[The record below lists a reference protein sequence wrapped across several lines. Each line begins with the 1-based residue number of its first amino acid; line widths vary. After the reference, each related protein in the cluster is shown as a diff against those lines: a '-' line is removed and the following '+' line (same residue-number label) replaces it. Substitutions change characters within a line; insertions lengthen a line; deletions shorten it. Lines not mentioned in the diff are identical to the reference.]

1 MKILIDTENGYV
13 EVFKYKLTEGKP
25 HFNRFI
31 SDLFELLHN
40 SFKFKINYRSES
52 EDFSINIFDEN
63 DEPKESESEFYLDS
77 VFYDWGSNADL
88 SGEIKNCVSYS
99 YNVSNKVID

>member
-13 EVFKYKLTEGKP
+13 EVFKYKLTEDKP

-31 SDLFELLHN
+31 SDLLELLHKT
-40 SFKFKINYRSES
+40 FKFRINYRSES
-52 EDFSINIFDEN
+52 EDFSINIFEKI
-63 DEPKESESEFYLDS
+63 DEPKDQESEFYVDS
-77 VFYDWGSNADL
+77 IFGCETSTMGIRY
-88 SGEIKNCVSYS
+88 CTTYS